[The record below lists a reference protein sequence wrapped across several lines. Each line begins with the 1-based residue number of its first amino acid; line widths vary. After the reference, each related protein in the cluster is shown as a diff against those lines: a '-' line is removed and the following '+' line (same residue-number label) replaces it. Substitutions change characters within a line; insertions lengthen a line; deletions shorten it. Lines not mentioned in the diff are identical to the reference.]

1 MRRRWLFFFPILLHL
16 FLHFRRSRLQERLL
30 AEKLKLSRAMRCY
43 TLVAYSLALATP
55 SLSFQPPLASPLVR
69 NMSSATQK
77 ATQHKLATKLSAT
90 KEISSDQL
98 YTASAR
104 RAFYAGNYAQYLL
117 DLSDSRA
124 TFDFCGGMFFEFT
137 LSTALRARL
146 AKVAQEGAGSEG
158 QPVVF
163 GADAARMHQ
172 TPEYSKSSAVDSVRY
187 FHGREVRQVP
197 DARGGR
203 GFVLQ
208 LSDGDEGDV
217 EGWSEEERATYDGW
231 GHDSGRQWRKM
242 DDWEGEGV
250 KIREKFGDEAFG
262 LNHRF
267 YLHFDRDD
275 NFWLSAEDGCEG
287 KAAEAKRR
295 GYFQGLFN

>member
-1 MRRRWLFFFPILLHL
+1 MFAIASDRRNILMHNLP
-16 FLHFRRSRLQERLL
+16 FYY
-30 AEKLKLSRAMRCY
+30 AA
-43 TLVAYSLALATP
+43 LVVAFTLALFTTP
-55 SLSFQPPLASPLVR
+55 SLSFQPRSSTRASTRAVPT
-69 NMSSATQK
+69 MSCSA
-77 ATQHKLATKLSAT
+77 ST

-98 YTASAR
+98 YTPAVR
-104 RAFYAGNYAQYLL
+104 QNVYAGNYAQYLL

-137 LSTALRARL
+137 LSASLRSRL
-146 AKVAQEGAGSEG
+146 AAAAKEGAASEG
-158 QPVVF
+158 QPFVF
-163 GADAARMHQ
+163 GAEAARMHQ
-172 TPEYSKSSAVDSVRY
+172 TSGYSKSSDVDNVRY
-187 FHGREVRQVP
+187 FHGQEIRQVP
-197 DARGGR
+197 DAKGGR

-217 EGWSEEERATYDGW
+217 EGWSKEERGTYDGW

-267 YLHFDRDD
+267 YLHLDRDD

-287 KAAEAKRR
+287 KAAEANRR